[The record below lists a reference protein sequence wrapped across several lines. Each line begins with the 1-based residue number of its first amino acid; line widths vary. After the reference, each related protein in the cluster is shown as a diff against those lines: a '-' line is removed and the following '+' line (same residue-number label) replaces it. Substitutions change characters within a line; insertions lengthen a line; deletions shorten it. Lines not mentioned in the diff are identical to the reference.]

1 LAGHRPFRDLTPTI
15 QVVAATWEYGA
26 AVAANMR
33 PADVAEVWA
42 LARHSPAEAVTRSLG
57 LPGEAYAFL
66 VDDEPL
72 AVFGCAETSIPDTG
86 SPWLLGA
93 VGVERHA
100 RQFLELGRSYV
111 AHWAHEYTDLYNV
124 VDARNERS
132 IDWLGRLGFVF
143 DEPILIGATPFLP
156 FHLRRPNV

>member
-1 LAGHRPFRDLTPTI
+1 MEI
-15 QVVAATWEYGA
+15 KVVPATWEYGR

-42 LARHSPAEAVTRSLG
+42 LARHSPLEAVERSLEI
-57 LPGEAYAFL
+57 PGEAYAFL
-66 VDDEPL
+66 ADDEPL
-72 AVFGCAETSIPDTG
+72 AVFGCAETAVLETG

-100 RQFLELGRSYV
+100 KQFLSLGRSYV
-111 AHWAHEYTDLYNV
+111 AHWQSEYADLYNI

-132 IDWLGRLGFVF
+132 IDWLGRLGFTF
-143 DEPILIGATPFLP
+143 GEPILIGPDGSPFIP
-156 FHLRRPNV
+156 FHLRRSDV

>member
-1 LAGHRPFRDLTPTI
+1 LAEI
-15 QVVAATWEYGA
+15 KVATWEYGA
-26 AVAANMR
+26 VVAANMR

-42 LARHSPAEAVTRSLG
+42 LARHSPEEAVQRSLEI
-57 LPGEAYAFL
+57 PGEAYAFL
-66 VDDEPL
+66 VDGEAL

-93 VGVERHA
+93 VGVERYA
-100 RQFLELGRSYV
+100 RQFLDLGRSYV

-143 DEPILIGATPFLP
+143 GEPVPIGKSLFLP
-156 FHLRRPNV
+156 FHLRRSENV

>member
-1 LAGHRPFRDLTPTI
+1 MPNPTI

-33 PADVAEVWA
+33 PADAAEVWA
-42 LARHSPAEAVTRSLG
+42 LARHSPAEAVRRSLEI
-57 LPGEAYAFL
+57 PGEAYAFL
-66 VDDEPL
+66 AGDEPL
-72 AVFGCAETSIPDTG
+72 AVFGCAETEVAEVG

-93 VGVERHA
+93 EGVDRHA
-100 RQFLELGRSYV
+100 RKFLELGRSYV

-143 DEPILIGATPFLP
+143 DDPILIGLDATPFLP
-156 FHLRRPNV
+156 FHLRRSENV

>member
-1 LAGHRPFRDLTPTI
+1 MPNPTI

-33 PADVAEVWA
+33 PADAAEVWA
-42 LARHSPAEAVTRSLG
+42 LARHSPAEAVRRSLEI
-57 LPGEAYAFL
+57 PGEAYAFL
-66 VDDEPL
+66 AGDEPL
-72 AVFGCAETSIPDTG
+72 AVFGCAETEVAEVG

-93 VGVERHA
+93 EGVDRHA
-100 RQFLELGRSYV
+100 RKFLELGRSYV

-143 DEPILIGATPFLP
+143 DDPILIGLDGAPFLP
-156 FHLRRPNV
+156 FHLRRENV